1 MSVLGATGDRRLLPR
16 WRDSASAVLADEL
29 SPARAASLSGVLD
42 IERGRRAFADLLADF
57 RDTPSLVLASE
68 IVATAFSLGDTAS
81 AKDAALFV
89 LAHGDSHDRI
99 VGNIARAVLEGAE
112 QPVQWMKIDLD
123 RSPIDVG
130 HSGSAQESIGRRIAE
145 TKHRLAVD
153 PRNALAWID
162 LARLYATAGHR
173 HKADRAVT
181 AALSLQ
187 PSQRF
192 IVRSAARYFV
202 HSQEP
207 DRADYHLRR
216 SRLLQ
221 SDPWVL
227 ATEIAVSTVLGKTSR
242 HVRMAERAL
251 SDRSFAPRHLSELA
265 GALASVEA
273 LNGKR
278 KAAERLF
285 RQGLVDPT
293 ENLLAQAEHAVRVW
307 HLSNLDFDQTGH
319 QEAHEAHAWVSLGR
333 ADYGAS
339 FGSAV
344 AWMREEPYS
353 SRAAVLGTAVG
364 AVAGQPIE
372 RVRAMAELGLLAH
385 RGAPILLNNLA
396 FAQADA
402 GLLLE
407 AAATRG
413 MLAHDATLEPTER
426 VAWQATGGII
436 EYRSGRLEAGS
447 RLYSEALGLAVK
459 QPDQSLQCKVL
470 AFWAAEAVRARSP
483 EAEVLLT
490 RLSAADV
497 QAVAKTDPFLRLSIQ
512 RVQRIREATGLTP
525 TAQ

>member
-16 WRDSASAVLADEL
+16 WRDSASAVLAEEF
-29 SPARAASLSGVLD
+29 SPARTVTRVGVLD
-42 IERGRRAFADLLADF
+42 VERGQRAYADLVAEF
-57 RDTPSLVLASE
+57 KESPSLVLASE
-68 IVATAFSLGDTAS
+68 IVATAYSLGDTVA
-81 AKDAALFV
+81 ARDAARFV
-89 LAHGDSHDRI
+89 LQHGDNHDRI
-99 VGNIARAVLEGAE
+99 VGTLARAVLGGAE
-112 QPVQWMKIDLD
+112 ELAQKPEVGLGP
-123 RSPIDVG
+123 STVDVA
-130 HSGSAQESIGRRIAE
+130 HPGSAQESIGRRIAE
-145 TKHRLAVD
+145 TKSRLAVD

-162 LARLYATAGHR
+162 LARLYATAGHKQ
-173 HKADRAVT
+173 KADRAVT

-187 PSQRF
+187 PAQRF

-221 SDPWVL
+221 TDPWVL
-227 ATEIAVSTVLGKTSR
+227 ATEIAVSTVLGRTSR
-242 HVRMAERAL
+242 NVRIAERAL
-251 SDRSFAPRHLSELA
+251 SDRSFSPRHISELA

-285 RQGLVDPT
+285 RQGLLDPT
-293 ENLLAQAEHAVRVW
+293 ENLLAHAEHAVRVW
-307 HLSNLDFDQTGH
+307 HLSNLEFDQAGH

-333 ADYGAS
+333 ADYAAS

-372 RVRAMAELGLLAH
+372 QVRAVAELGLLAH

-402 GLLLE
+402 GLLPE
-407 AAATRG
+407 ASATRA
-413 MLAHDATLEPTER
+413 MLSGDANLQPVER

-436 EYRSGRLEAGS
+436 EYRSGRLDAGS
-447 RLYSEALGLAVK
+447 RLYSEALTLAVQ
-459 QPDQSLQCKVL
+459 QPDKSLQCKVL

-490 RLSAADV
+490 RLSAPDV
-497 QAVAKTDPFLRLSIQ
+497 HSVAKSDPFLRLSIQ
-512 RVQRIREATGLTP
+512 RVQRIREATV
-525 TAQ
+525 AK